1 MQIKYNERDWSL
13 LVAMTSEL
21 ANEFGG
27 RPAAFKEACRLRPD
41 LNATPPGG
49 MPPARP
55 QIRIESP
62 VRAALMQIEQA
73 RAPRSEAV
81 GDIGGAVGNAPDG
94 NPSQSAVVK
103 ACEALAAAR
112 ERRPDLTARP
122 PGAVASAVGNA
133 PDGNPSQS
141 AVVKACEALAAAR
154 ERRPDLT
161 ARPPGAVASAVGNAP
176 DGNPSQSAVVKACE
190 ALAASS
196 NQGRAKRPPV

>member
-141 AVVKACEALAAAR
+141 AVVKACEALAA
-154 ERRPDLT
+154 
-161 ARPPGAVASAVGNAP
+161 
-176 DGNPSQSAVVKACE
+176 
-190 ALAASS
+190 SS
-196 NQGRAKRPPV
+196 NQGRAKRPPVSAAVDDPLGRAVERRIAVERGAT